1 MALTPQQLIGPCLDK
16 IVDGAS
22 GRKYSKLRTDAKDL
36 SSRLGSIL
44 EPQSARSAPVNA
56 AAQFAMG
63 PAANAWDGHVH
74 VALVVDDQGHV
85 QLKMQAEPVPASSAA
100 AASSTSSL
108 LSSAQS
114 GSRGLKPESAQELL
128 DVLRVSVET
137 RKTQLVDA
145 ALDCVQRLISH
156 GILSGPV
163 QSINHRREAASKAAG
178 ARKQQADGD
187 DDDMDPAAQ
196 GPMPP
201 QAQAVELLCRC
212 DDIPDDGIE
221 LRVLKGLLT
230 AVTSNA
236 VHVHGQALLLAV
248 RTCYNIYLMSRS
260 EVNQTTAKA
269 SLTQMLNV
277 VFQRM
282 EAGSEQV
289 HVAPIIVSDVLGLP
303 PVDTSSLSAFV
314 QSFLHEVVTSADV
327 FGIYMEGVQQHLD
340 DAFANKGHP
349 DASPHFPPAAAALF
363 ANSTLALP
371 QSDAQASTQQ
381 TASEQGAARPPQVSA
396 QVSED
401 AVSLSS
407 ATPQMQDAAASEAA
421 AAPAAEH
428 TAAELP
434 EGPAQD
440 AAAATAANGIPTA
453 IVPTDDDV
461 VVKAV
466 TVPAAVPT
474 NANAAEAA
482 APNGQ
487 SEAIANGPPP
497 AAPSEKQPYQ
507 APKLSATAQ
516 FQMEA
521 ALQKDAFLVFRALC
535 KLSVRASETAAGT
548 DMTAI
553 RGKVLALELLMIL
566 LENSGEVF
574 RTSEKFSSAIKQYLC
589 LSLLKNCTSSI
600 PQAFALSCSIFLTLM
615 AKFRHSL
622 KAEIGV
628 FFPMIM
634 LKAIEAPQVPAGTP
648 FGSAPPQVDMAQRFV
663 VIRCLRAQCE
673 SGQLLV
679 DLFVNYDCDLEGQ
692 NLFERMVLALVRLAQ
707 GTVPQDATA
716 QVIAEEQAMRLA
728 ALQCLVNILRSLVEW
743 YTAGMPTEQTEQR
756 VTSQSVGEDHVQSWE
771 NLTSTAPSQLF
782 GEAPAEEGV
791 EPGSPLRQTLRRD
804 TSVLQSMMMSTGTL
818 DMDVPAAI
826 KDADSTREAQLLE
839 SWKAYKKGFQEGI
852 ALFNKKPKKGIAFMQ
867 EHNML
872 GRSPDEVAKF
882 LAKTTGLNKTMVG
895 EYLGERED
903 MCLKVMHAYV
913 DAMNFSDA
921 QFDEA
926 IRTFLN
932 GFRLPGE
939 AQKIDRLME
948 KFAERFVNCNPEAFK
963 SADVAYVLAY
973 SVIMLNTD
981 AHNPQVK
988 VKMSQQDFLRNNRGI
1003 NDGGDLPEE
1012 YMSSL
1017 YERIQTNE
1025 IKMKDP
1031 GSDPT
1036 ALAASRAAQAGQG
1049 GGWMDTILNLIPGR
1063 KQKITDEPNEDAIK
1077 RTHDYLREKA
1087 KGATFFEATE
1097 GETVR
1102 PMLDVSW
1109 APMLGAFSVLFEEF
1123 SEGPVVNLC
1132 LAGFVAA
1139 IRITSLLGMGMLRN
1153 TFVTSVCRFT
1163 MLHSPQSM
1171 QIKNAHAFRALL
1183 IVADENGNHM
1193 HNVWSEVLRCV
1204 SRWELLQQLHSGGPT
1219 DALLF
1224 SPPPA
1229 ESPASNPLMKLRD
1242 RLLMRTPA
1250 PSRHFGGANGRVA
1263 DSFTSIHDAPLH
1275 HTGGRGKGKDA
1286 AELAAPP
1293 DAVLAEIDQQEL
1305 NRMFVRSDKLDSEA
1319 IVEFVRALCAIAQEE
1334 LDPAHAPRVYG
1345 LTKIVEIAH
1354 FNMSR
1359 IRLVWNRIWA
1369 VLSDFFVNVCC
1380 HQNLNIAIYAVD
1392 SLRQLAMKFLERDEL
1407 ANYSFQN
1414 DFMKPFVIVMRQSKA
1429 VEIREL
1435 IIRCVSQMVLARVGN
1450 VKSGWKSMFMV
1461 FTTAAGDEQP
1471 TIVRL
1476 AFETIEKIV
1485 REHFDYITETEITTF
1500 TDCVN
1505 CLIAFTNNPHSI
1517 DVSLNAIAFLRFC
1530 AMKLAEGAIGDVE
1543 LELPEG
1549 TPDFNSDMNRIRP
1562 SAGEPDQDT
1571 WVSNSRRTTVE
1582 GGLPTVPE
1590 GTLDGRTSHGSI
1602 KLLDSLSAEE
1612 LAAAQQQ
1619 QQMGLQGLQFSD
1631 KDEHMYFWFP
1641 LLAGLSELTFDPR
1654 PDIRYSALEVLF
1666 DTLKF
1671 HGSAFTL
1678 PFWTRIFDSV
1688 LLPIFDH
1695 VRAEVTDISTFTDD
1709 KKRAEVDAWLYETC
1723 TQCLQHII
1731 DITVKFYP
1739 VVQPLL
1745 GRVLELL
1752 LNFIRRTHQ
1761 SLASVGVAAL
1771 VRLVT
1776 SAGSHMSSS
1785 MWQEAVDMIA
1795 QAASDTVPHVAD
1807 LVTPPPRRQ
1816 ATTHSNRSD
1825 MQSPHAS
1832 SPNGTSPQS
1841 QFGEERAEQT
1851 SARPSLD
1858 NSAEQPFRSA
1868 ASDASG
1874 MGTPRTPTNGATT
1887 PTTSGQAG
1895 KAAASQWHQQP
1906 QWSLSEGAGSRRLGE
1921 VRTRA
1926 AIQLLLVQACG
1937 EIFHVHSRRLAPDAI
1952 NGILDVVQQLADH
1965 ARQVDKDMGL
1975 RCQLAAAQAHDKVV
1989 DSRRLADPPLMRL
2002 ESEAGHAYLS
2012 MLLQLSASQTQKD
2025 QQAEVEG
2032 RLVTLALATLQRFQA
2047 QVPTAIEEQ
2056 RLAAPQVLLISHK
2069 DELNMQAPLV
2079 VATLRAILGF
2089 SDAAFRRH
2097 LKEFF
2102 PILTQL
2108 ISCEHAP
2115 AEVQRTLT
2123 EIFATRFGPL
2133 LQGN

>member
-1 MALTPQQLIGPCLDK
+1 
-16 IVDGAS
+16 
-22 GRKYSKLRTDAKDL
+22 
-36 SSRLGSIL
+36 
-44 EPQSARSAPVNA
+44 
-56 AAQFAMG
+56 
-63 PAANAWDGHVH
+63 
-74 VALVVDDQGHV
+74 
-85 QLKMQAEPVPASSAA
+85 
-100 AASSTSSL
+100 
-108 LSSAQS
+108 
-114 GSRGLKPESAQELL
+114 
-128 DVLRVSVET
+128 
-137 RKTQLVDA
+137 
-145 ALDCVQRLISH
+145 
-156 GILSGPV
+156 
-163 QSINHRREAASKAAG
+163 
-178 ARKQQADGD
+178 
-187 DDDMDPAAQ
+187 
-196 GPMPP
+196 
-201 QAQAVELLCRC
+201 
-212 DDIPDDGIE
+212 
-221 LRVLKGLLT
+221 
-230 AVTSNA
+230 
-236 VHVHGQALLLAV
+236 
-248 RTCYNIYLMSRS
+248 
-260 EVNQTTAKA
+260 
-269 SLTQMLNV
+269 
-277 VFQRM
+277 
-282 EAGSEQV
+282 
-289 HVAPIIVSDVLGLP
+289 
-303 PVDTSSLSAFV
+303 
-314 QSFLHEVVTSADV
+314 
-327 FGIYMEGVQQHLD
+327 
-340 DAFANKGHP
+340 
-349 DASPHFPPAAAALF
+349 
-363 ANSTLALP
+363 
-371 QSDAQASTQQ
+371 
-381 TASEQGAARPPQVSA
+381 
-396 QVSED
+396 
-401 AVSLSS
+401 
-407 ATPQMQDAAASEAA
+407 
-421 AAPAAEH
+421 
-428 TAAELP
+428 
-434 EGPAQD
+434 
-440 AAAATAANGIPTA
+440 
-453 IVPTDDDV
+453 
-461 VVKAV
+461 
-466 TVPAAVPT
+466 
-474 NANAAEAA
+474 
-482 APNGQ
+482 
-487 SEAIANGPPP
+487 
-497 AAPSEKQPYQ
+497 
-507 APKLSATAQ
+507 
-516 FQMEA
+516 
-521 ALQKDAFLVFRALC
+521 
-535 KLSVRASETAAGT
+535 
-548 DMTAI
+548 
-553 RGKVLALELLMIL
+553 
-566 LENSGEVF
+566 
-574 RTSEKFSSAIKQYLC
+574 
-589 LSLLKNCTSSI
+589 
-600 PQAFALSCSIFLTLM
+600 
-615 AKFRHSL
+615 
-622 KAEIGV
+622 
-628 FFPMIM
+628 
-634 LKAIEAPQVPAGTP
+634 
-648 FGSAPPQVDMAQRFV
+648 
-663 VIRCLRAQCE
+663 
-673 SGQLLV
+673 
-679 DLFVNYDCDLEGQ
+679 
-692 NLFERMVLALVRLAQ
+692 
-707 GTVPQDATA
+707 
-716 QVIAEEQAMRLA
+716 
-728 ALQCLVNILRSLVEW
+728 
-743 YTAGMPTEQTEQR
+743 
-756 VTSQSVGEDHVQSWE
+756 
-771 NLTSTAPSQLF
+771 
-782 GEAPAEEGV
+782 
-791 EPGSPLRQTLRRD
+791 
-804 TSVLQSMMMSTGTL
+804 
-818 DMDVPAAI
+818 MDVPAAL
-826 KDADSTREAQLLE
+826 KDADSTKEAQLLE

-872 GRSPDEVAKF
+872 GQGPDEIAKF

-913 DAMNFSDA
+913 DAMNFAGS

-948 KFAERFVNCNPEAFK
+948 KFAERFVSCNPDAFK

-1003 NDGGDLPEE
+1003 NDGGDLPED

-1025 IKMKDP
+1025 IKMKEP
-1031 GSDPT
+1031 GSDP
-1036 ALAASRAAQAGQG
+1036 ASIAASRAAQTGQGG

-1123 SEGPVVNLC
+1123 SAGPVVNLC
-1132 LAGFVAA
+1132 LGGFVAA
-1139 IRITSLLGMGMLRN
+1139 IRITSLLSMGMLRN

-1163 MLHSPQSM
+1163 MLHAPQSM

-1242 RLLMRTPA
+1242 RLLMRSSA
-1250 PSRHFGGANGRVA
+1250 PTKHFGGANGRIA
-1263 DSFTSIHDAPLH
+1263 ESFTSIHDAPLH
-1275 HTGGRGKGKDA
+1275 HTGGRGKGRDA

-1293 DAVLAEIDQQEL
+1293 DAVLQEIDQQEL
-1305 NRMFVRSDKLDSEA
+1305 NRMFVKSDKLDSEA

-1345 LTKIVEIAH
+1345 LTKIVEISH

-1485 REHFDYITETEITTF
+1485 REHFDFITETEITTF

-1549 TPDFNSDMNRIRP
+1549 TPDFDPDRNRIRP

-1571 WVSNSRRTTVE
+1571 WLSTSRRTTVE
-1582 GGLPTVPE
+1582 GGLPTLPE
-1590 GTLDGRTSHGSI
+1590 GSTLDQRTSNSSI
-1602 KLLDSLSAEE
+1602 KLLSGLAPQQ
-1612 LAAAQQQ
+1612 LAAAQQEQ
-1619 QQMGLQGLQFSD
+1619 QKGLQGLQFSD

-1776 SAGSHMSSS
+1776 SAGSQMSSS
-1785 MWQEAVDMIA
+1785 MWQETVDMVA
-1795 QAASDTVPHVAD
+1795 QAVGDTVPHVAQ
-1807 LVTPPPRRQ
+1807 LVSPPPRRQ
-1816 ATTHSNRSD
+1816 ATAAPESRSEL
-1825 MQSPHAS
+1825 QSPHAP
-1832 SPNGTSPQS
+1832 SPTTTPKQS
-1841 QFGEERAEQT
+1841 QFSEDTGGQ
-1851 SARPSLD
+1851 PS
-1858 NSAEQPFRSA
+1858 FRSSSVDL
-1868 ASDASG
+1868 ASSHSQPHTNAS
-1874 MGTPRTPTNGATT
+1874 AS
-1887 PTTSGQAG
+1887 PTTSGKVADQ
-1895 KAAASQWHQQP
+1895 QQQQP
-1906 QWSLSEGAGSRRLGE
+1906 AQWSLSGGAGARRLGE
-1921 VRTRA
+1921 ARTRA

-1937 EIFHVHSRRLAPDAI
+1937 EIFHAHGQRLAPDAI
-1952 NGILDVVQQLADH
+1952 TGILDVVQRLADH
-1965 ARQVDKDMGL
+1965 ARQVDQDMTL
-1975 RCQLAAAQAHDKVV
+1975 RRQLAAAQAHDKVA
-1989 DSRRLADPPLMRL
+1989 DNRRLADPPLMRL
-2002 ESEAGHAYLS
+2002 ESEGGHAYLS
-2012 MLLQLSASQTQKD
+2012 MLLQLSASQTGLLHQL
-2025 QQAEVEG
+2025 AVEA
-2032 RLVTLALATLQRFQA
+2032 RLVTLSLATLQRFQA
-2047 QVPTAIEEQ
+2047 QVPVEIEEQ
-2056 RLAAPQVLLISHK
+2056 RLAGPHVHLISHK
-2069 DELNMQAPLV
+2069 EELSLQAPLV

-2115 AEVQRTLT
+2115 TEVQRTLT

-2133 LQGN
+2133 LQAG

>member
-1 MALTPQQLIGPCLDK
+1 MSQSIHLYRDLFRNAARLPVGPVQRKLKYNIRQLFDLYRADQPSGQLAELHRDCEAAIHVIQWFIHLPKADFEKIFALYIQK
-16 IVDGAS
+16 
-22 GRKYSKLRTDAKDL
+22 KYSKLKTDAKDL

-44 EPQSARSAPVNA
+44 ELQSATSVPVNT
-56 AAQFAMG
+56 AAQFAAG
-63 PAANAWDGHVH
+63 TTNAWDGHVH

-85 QLKMQAEPVPASSAA
+85 QLKLQAEPRPASNAAAAAAAA
-100 AASSTSSL
+100 AASSTSSVP
-108 LSSAQS
+108 SSAQS
-114 GSRGLKPESAQELL
+114 ESRGLKPDSAQELL

-178 ARKQQADGD
+178 ARKKQADGD

-248 RTCYNIYLMSRS
+248 RTCYNIFLLSRS

-303 PVDTSSLSAFV
+303 PVDTSSVSAFV

-327 FGIYMEGVQQHLD
+327 FGIYME
-340 DAFANKGHP
+340 
-349 DASPHFPPAAAALF
+349 
-363 ANSTLALP
+363 
-371 QSDAQASTQQ
+371 
-381 TASEQGAARPPQVSA
+381 
-396 QVSED
+396 
-401 AVSLSS
+401 
-407 ATPQMQDAAASEAA
+407 
-421 AAPAAEH
+421 
-428 TAAELP
+428 
-434 EGPAQD
+434 
-440 AAAATAANGIPTA
+440 ATAADGVPTA
-453 IVPTDDDV
+453 ILPSDSDV
-461 VVKAV
+461 IVEAI
-466 TVPAAVPT
+466 TVPAAVPKDVT
-474 NANAAEAA
+474 AAE

-487 SEAIANGPPP
+487 PEAIANGLPS

-521 ALQKDAFLVFRALC
+521 TLQKDAFLVFRALC

-707 GTVPQDATA
+707 ANVPQDATA

-743 YTAGMPTEQTEQR
+743 YTAGMPTQQTDQR
-756 VTSQSVGEDHVQSWE
+756 VTSHSVGEDNVQSWE

-804 TSVLQSMMMSTGTL
+804 TSVLQSMMMSTSNL
-818 DMDVPAAI
+818 DMDIPAAI

-1036 ALAASRAAQAGQG
+1036 ALAANRAAQPGQG
-1049 GGWMDTILNLIPGR
+1049 GGWMDTVLNLIPGR
-1063 KQKITDEPNEDAIK
+1063 KQKITDEPDEDAIK

-1250 PSRHFGGANGRVA
+1250 PARHFGGANGRVA

-1485 REHFDYITETEITTF
+1485 REHFDFITETEITTF

-1590 GTLDGRTSHGSI
+1590 GTLNGRTSHGSI

-1709 KKRAEVDAWLYETC
+1709 KKRAE
-1723 TQCLQHII
+1723 
-1731 DITVKFYP
+1731 
-1739 VVQPLL
+1739 PLL

-1795 QAASDTVPHVAD
+1795 QAASDTIPQVSD

-1816 ATTHSNRSD
+1816 ATAHSSRSD

-1841 QFGEERAEQT
+1841 QFAEDRAEQT
-1851 SARPSLD
+1851 STRPSLD

-1874 MGTPRTPTNGATT
+1874 MGTPRTPMNGATT

-1895 KAAASQWHQQP
+1895 KAAASQRHQQP

-1937 EIFHVHSRRLAPDAI
+1937 EIFHVHSRRLAPDAVT
-1952 NGILDVVQQLADH
+1952 GILDVVRQLADH

-1975 RCQLAAAQAHDKVV
+1975 RRQLAAAQAHDKVV

-2002 ESEAGHAYLS
+2002 ESEGGHAYLS

-2047 QVPTAIEEQ
+2047 QVPTAVEEQ

>member
-1 MALTPQQLIGPCLDK
+1 
-16 IVDGAS
+16 
-22 GRKYSKLRTDAKDL
+22 
-36 SSRLGSIL
+36 
-44 EPQSARSAPVNA
+44 
-56 AAQFAMG
+56 
-63 PAANAWDGHVH
+63 
-74 VALVVDDQGHV
+74 
-85 QLKMQAEPVPASSAA
+85 MQAEPVPASNAAAA
-100 AASSTSSL
+100 AASSTSPL
-108 LSSAQS
+108 PSSAQS
-114 GSRGLKPESAQELL
+114 ESRGLKPESAQELL

-145 ALDCVQRLISH
+145 ALDCVQCLISH

-178 ARKQQADGD
+178 ARKKQADGD

-248 RTCYNIYLMSRS
+248 RTCYNIFLMSRS

-303 PVDTSSLSAFV
+303 PVDTSSVSAFV

-349 DASPHFPPAAAALF
+349 DASPHFPPAAAA
-363 ANSTLALP
+363 
-371 QSDAQASTQQ
+371 
-381 TASEQGAARPPQVSA
+381 
-396 QVSED
+396 
-401 AVSLSS
+401 
-407 ATPQMQDAAASEAA
+407 MQDAAAPEAA
-421 AAPAAEH
+421 AATAAEH

-453 IVPTDDDV
+453 IVPTDNDV
-461 VVKAV
+461 VVEAV
-466 TVPAAVPT
+466 TVPAAVPKD
-474 NANAAEAA
+474 ANAAEA
-482 APNGQ
+482 PNGQ
-487 SEAIANGPPP
+487 PEAVANGLPP
-497 AAPSEKQPYQ
+497 ALPSEKQPYQ

-634 LKAIEAPQVPAGTP
+634 LKAIEAPQSPAGTP

-707 GTVPQDATA
+707 GNVPQDATA
-716 QVIAEEQAMRLA
+716 QLIAEEQAMRLA

-756 VTSQSVGEDHVQSWE
+756 VTSQSVGEDNVQSWE

-782 GEAPAEEGV
+782 GEPPAEEGV

-804 TSVLQSMMMSTGTL
+804 TSVLQSMMMSTGNL

-1036 ALAASRAAQAGQG
+1036 ALAASRAAQPGQG

-1224 SPPPA
+1224 SPPPP

-1250 PSRHFGGANGRVA
+1250 PPRLFGGANGRVA

-1485 REHFDYITETEITTF
+1485 REHFDFITETEITTF

-1562 SAGEPDQDT
+1562 SAGEPDQDN

-1776 SAGSHMSSS
+1776 CAGSHMSSN

-1795 QAASDTVPHVAD
+1795 QAASDTIPQVAD

-1816 ATTHSNRSD
+1816 ATAHSSRSD

-1832 SPNGTSPQS
+1832 SPNGTSPRS
-1841 QFGEERAEQT
+1841 QFGEDRAEQA

-1868 ASDASG
+1868 ASDANG
-1874 MGTPRTPTNGATT
+1874 MGTPRTPMNGAST

-1921 VRTRA
+1921 VDRDMA
-1926 AIQLLLVQACG
+1926 L
-1937 EIFHVHSRRLAPDAI
+1937 RR
-1952 NGILDVVQQLADH
+1952 
-1965 ARQVDKDMGL
+1965 
-1975 RCQLAAAQAHDKVV
+1975 QLAAAQAHDKVV

-2002 ESEAGHAYLS
+2002 ESEGGHAYLS
-2012 MLLQLSASQTQKD
+2012 MLLQLSASQTQKE